1 MALNMYY
8 FTEEENNRVEEWIKA
23 NSVPLCSNF
32 YDYYKE
38 DTKMNEKLHQEL
50 LDYMHN
56 LYITKNHDYGNSV
69 HDTYEKYGLTSFLVR
84 IEDKLNRVRTL
95 SKNDAKVNDEKIEDT
110 LMDMANYAI
119 LAVMELRG
127 YDN

>member
-1 MALNMYY
+1 MNNIELHKEMLN
-8 FTEEENNRVEEWIKA
+8 
-23 NSVPLCSNF
+23 S
-32 YDYYKE
+32 
-38 DTKMNEKLHQEL
+38 
-50 LDYMHN
+50 MHN

-84 IEDKLNRVRTL
+84 IEDKLNRARTL